1 MSELLVEHQCPQC
14 GAPAILKETD
24 RLFSCE
30 FCRVNSYLLQD
41 SFFRY
46 MLPNAAPKTKD
57 LVFFPY
63 WRFKGMLFSCVDSGI
78 EHKFIDVSHQ
88 AVESRYFPISL
99 GLRSQSLKL
108 NFVTPEIKGYFL
120 KPMLSFKKVMDIFQN
135 NFRQF
140 LPKPVFRQSHV
151 GDTVSLIYSPF
162 YKEEKIYDAV
172 LNKAITTVP
181 PDDFETA
188 SLAGGRPNWRTQ
200 FIPTL
205 CPDCGWDLKGRR
217 DALVLNCKN
226 CNSVWR
232 PTKNGF
238 KPLKFSIM
246 QSTDENVIYLPF
258 WRIKA
263 DVEGITLNSYADLI
277 RIANLPKVIRRNWED
292 EEFRFWCPAFK
303 VRPRVFIRLGRSIT
317 LSQPMEKMHKE
328 LPDARIHPVTLTI
341 KGAVESL
348 IINLASF
355 MKPREDLF
363 PKLKD
368 ITIKPNRYRLVYIPL
383 VEHHHEFIQ
392 PKLYLTLNKN
402 QLSLAS
408 NL

>member
-1 MSELLVEHQCPQC
+1 MSELLIEHQCPQC

-24 RLFSCE
+24 RLFSCQ

-41 SFFRY
+41 GFFRY

-63 WRFKGMLFSCVDSGI
+63 WRIKGMLFSCVDSGI

-88 AVESRYFPISL
+88 AVESRYFPSSL
-99 GLRSQSLKL
+99 GLRSQALKL
-108 NFVTPEIKGYFL
+108 NFVTPDISGYFF
-120 KPMLSFKKVMDIFQN
+120 KPTFSFEKVMDIFQHR
-135 NFRQF
+135 FKKS
-140 LPKPVFRQSHV
+140 LSSPVFHQSHV

-172 LNKAITTVP
+172 LNKAIATIP

-188 SLAGGRPNWRTQ
+188 SLPGGHPNWRTQ

-205 CPDCGWDLKGRR
+205 CPGCGWDLKGRR

-232 PTKNGF
+232 PTINGF
-238 KPLKFSIM
+238 KQLKFSVM
-246 QSTDENVIYLPF
+246 PTKDENVIYLPF

-263 DVEGITLNSYADLI
+263 DVIGITLNSYADLV
-277 RIANLPKVIRRNWED
+277 RVANLPKAIQRNWED
-292 EEFRFWCPAFK
+292 TEFRFWSPAFK

-317 LSQPMEKMHKE
+317 LSQPMEKMQRE
-328 LPDARIHPVTLTI
+328 LPDARIHPVSLPI
-341 KGAVESL
+341 KDAVESL

-355 MKPREDLF
+355 MKPQEDLF
-363 PKLKD
+363 PLLKD
-368 ITIKPNRYRLVYIPL
+368 IEIKSESYLLVYIPF
-383 VEHHHEFIQ
+383 VEQHHEFVQ
-392 PKLYLTLNKN
+392 PRLYLTLNKN
-402 QLSLAS
+402 QLLLAS

>member
-1 MSELLVEHQCPQC
+1 
-14 GAPAILKETD
+14 
-24 RLFSCE
+24 
-30 FCRVNSYLLQD
+30 VNSYLLQD
-41 SFFRY
+41 GFFRY

-78 EHKFIDVSHQ
+78 EHKFVDVSHQ
-88 AVESRYFPISL
+88 AVESSYFPNSL
-99 GLRSQSLKL
+99 GLRSQALRL
-108 NFVTPEIKGYFL
+108 NFVTPENSGYFL
-120 KPMLSFKKVMDIFQN
+120 KPTVSFKNVMDIFMQGFN
-135 NFRQF
+135 KS
-140 LPKPVFRQSHV
+140 LPNPVFKQSHV

-162 YKEEKIYDAV
+162 YKEDRIYDAV
-172 LNKAITTVP
+172 LNKAVTTVP

-188 SLAGGRPNWRTQ
+188 SLPGGRPNWRTQ

-205 CPDCGWDLKGRR
+205 CPGCGWDLEGRR

-238 KPLKFSIM
+238 KPLKFSVM
-246 QSTDENVIYLPF
+246 QTTDENLIYLPF

-263 DVEGITLNSYADLI
+263 DVNGITLNSYADLV
-277 RIANLPKVIRRNWED
+277 RIANLPKVIQRNWEE
-292 EEFRFWCPAFK
+292 EEFRFWSPAFK
-303 VRPRVFIRLGRSIT
+303 VRPRVFIRLGRSMT
-317 LSQPMEKMHKE
+317 LSPPIEKMQKE
-328 LPDARIHPVTLTI
+328 LPDARIHPVTLPL
-341 KGAVESL
+341 KEAVGSL
-348 IINLASF
+348 IINLSSF

-363 PKLKD
+363 PILQD
-368 ITIKPNRYRLVYIPL
+368 ITIKPKSYLLIFIPF

-392 PKLYLTLNKN
+392 PTLYLTLNKN
-402 QLSLAS
+402 QLLLAS

>member
-1 MSELLVEHQCPQC
+1 MSELLIEHQCPQC

-78 EHKFIDVSHQ
+78 EHRFIDVSHQ
-88 AVESRYFPISL
+88 AVASRYFPISL
-99 GLRSQSLKL
+99 GLRSQALKL
-108 NFVTPEIKGYFL
+108 NFVTPEIKGHFL
-120 KPMLSFKKVMDIFQN
+120 QPIFSFKKVIDILQN
-135 NFRQF
+135 SFSKF
-140 LPKPVFRQSHV
+140 LPQPVFHQSHI
-151 GDTVSLIYSPF
+151 GDTVSLIYAPF

-181 PDDFETA
+181 PDDFEIT
-188 SLAGGRPNWRTQ
+188 SFAGGRPNWRTQ

-263 DVEGITLNSYADLI
+263 DVDGITLNSYADLI
-277 RIANLPKVIRRNWED
+277 RIANLPKVIQRNWED
-292 EEFRFWCPAFK
+292 TEFRFWCPAFK
-303 VRPRVFIRLGRSIT
+303 VRPRVFIRLGRSMT
-317 LSQPMEKMHKE
+317 LSQPMEKMQKE
-328 LPDARIHPVTLTI
+328 LPDARIHPVTLPI
-341 KGAVESL
+341 QEAAESL

-363 PKLKD
+363 PLLKD
-368 ITIKPNRYRLVYIPL
+368 IVIKPDRYRIVFIPF